1 MVQVVVPGRGEAEPP
16 EGPGDALRRFVEDQ
30 AFLVRTLYREVQNGG
45 ATARALAALAA
56 LEASIEA
63 GLRRADMDE
72 LATPGTVR
80 ALALGAAG
88 AALPLGWFLLASLWG
103 VLFRRKD
110 HHRSAVNGGAA
121 PAPAPVKK
129 ERGAAEPPRVN
140 GVNGSHNGAHNG
152 THRAV
157 GRGGAGAEREGY
169 VADADGA
176 REIRLPAGAAAEDP
190 FRRLLEALQADR
202 GAVERHLGQ
211 GRRDGGSL
219 TEAGWFKLVARLVP
233 GAGFAVTTHAIA
245 MLQGSGRSPA
255 SLASY
260 AGLLRTVRECRF
272 AFWAAYTGDRRE
284 VAPAL
289 ARLGAA
295 LAADPPALPRAFAA
309 EDAGGSGLLNQQQ
322 VRRLLVAVAPAAD
335 GALLR
340 HLLAS
345 LFLLDAKR
353 TGQVSLPQ
361 LRHALAR
368 AVAAPEGPGESVA
381 ESYVGNGET
390 AKVAQKV
397 QSANGLRRRAR

>member
-1 MVQVVVPGRGEAEPP
+1 MVLPGRGEAEPP

-72 LATPGTVR
+72 LAAPGTVR

-103 VLFRRKD
+103 VVFKRKD
-110 HHRSAVNGGAA
+110 HHQSAGHPVAVNGGAA
-121 PAPAPVKK
+121 PAPAPLKK

-140 GVNGSHNGAHNG
+140 GVNGANGR
-152 THRAV
+152 THHAV
-157 GRGGAGAEREGY
+157 PAGRGGAVAEREGY

-211 GRRDGGSL
+211 GQRDGGSL

-233 GAGFAVTTHAIA
+233 GAGFAVTNHAIA
-245 MLQGSGRSPA
+245 MLKGSGGSPA

-260 AGLLRTVRECRF
+260 AGLLHMVRECRF

-289 ARLGAA
+289 ALLGAA

-381 ESYVGNGET
+381 ESHVGNGK
-390 AKVAQKV
+390 AAGAAQ
-397 QSANGLRRRAR
+397 QTQRANGLRRRPR